1 MKINWNDMLE
11 RAFWTFMEGF
21 LVALP
26 ATISVGMDSVA
37 LKSALL
43 GAAMAGVSAL
53 KTLVVEIVRQKKQSI
68 EE

>member
-11 RAFWTFMEGF
+11 RAFWTFLEGF

-53 KTLVVEIVRQKKQSI
+53 KTLVVEIVRRKKQSI

>member
-11 RAFWTFMEGF
+11 RAFWTFLEGF

>member
-11 RAFWTFMEGF
+11 RAFWTFLEGF

-53 KTLVVEIVRQKKQSI
+53 KTLIVDFARQKKQTI
-68 EE
+68 E